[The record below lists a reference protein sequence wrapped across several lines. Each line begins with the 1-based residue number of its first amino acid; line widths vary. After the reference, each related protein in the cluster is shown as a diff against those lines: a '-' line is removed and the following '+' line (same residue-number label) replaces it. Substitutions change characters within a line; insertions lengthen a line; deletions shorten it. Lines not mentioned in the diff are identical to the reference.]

1 MLARVD
7 LVVGGARSMP
17 TSQQNSEETLAY
29 PVTVLLHELLL
40 RCRSARI
47 IQEKEV
53 AQIVT

>member
-1 MLARVD
+1 
-7 LVVGGARSMP
+7 MP